1 MQKQPQVG
9 ETINDL
15 ITKGFEEGKGK
26 DGEFVFRGM
35 VAPQMTD
42 PLGNLSTGVLTSL
55 ITEAAYRRLRRQHKG
70 DMVTDNLAL
79 YTLKP
84 VQLERKI
91 QIHPRI
97 IELGRKVGKVDV
109 EVYHDG
115 HMVG

>member
-1 MQKQPQVG
+1 MFIALVV
-9 ETINDL
+9 
-15 ITKGFEEGKGK
+15 
-26 DGEFVFRGM
+26 EFTRS
-35 VAPQMTD
+35 Q
-42 PLGNLSTGVLTSL
+42 S
-55 ITEAAYRRLRRQHKG
+55 EHKG

-84 VQLERKI
+84 VQLEREI

-115 HMVG
+115 HMVGKAVVTAQLIER